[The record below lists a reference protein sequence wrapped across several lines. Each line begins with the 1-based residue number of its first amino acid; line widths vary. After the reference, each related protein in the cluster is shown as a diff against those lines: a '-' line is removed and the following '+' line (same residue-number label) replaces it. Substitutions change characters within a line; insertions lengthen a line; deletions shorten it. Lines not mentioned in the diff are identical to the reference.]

1 MDKQQLHEK
10 LEQLHAALDGVE
22 GADSDQ
28 REILQKV
35 ASDIQDLLARQ
46 EEEAERYRHLGER
59 LKEAVAQLEA
69 THPEATLRM
78 RQVIDQLAFMGI

>member
-10 LEQLHAALDGVE
+10 VELLHAELDQLE
-22 GADSDQ
+22 RPDSNQ

-35 ASDIQDLLARQ
+35 ARDIQDMLGRQ
-46 EEEAERYRHLGER
+46 EELHYRDLGER

-69 THPEATLRM
+69 SHPETILRM
-78 RQVIDQLAFMGI
+78 RHVIDQIAYMGI

>member
-10 LEQLHAALDGVE
+10 LKQLHAELDQVE
-22 GADSDQ
+22 CPDSDQ
-28 REILQKV
+28 REVLQKV

-46 EEEAERYRHLGER
+46 EERAEHYRDLGER

-69 THPEATLRM
+69 AHPEATLRM

>member
-10 LEQLHAALDGVE
+10 LEQLHAELNRVE
-22 GADSDQ
+22 SPDSDQ
-28 REILQKV
+28 REILRKV
-35 ASDIQDLLARQ
+35 ANDIQNLLARQ
-46 EEEAERYRHLGER
+46 EESAEHYQGLRDR

-69 THPEATLRM
+69 SYPEATLRM

>member
-10 LEQLHAALDGVE
+10 VELLHAELDQLE
-22 GADSDQ
+22 CPDSNQ

-35 ASDIQDLLARQ
+35 ASDVQNMLAQQ
-46 EEEAERYRHLGER
+46 EELHYRDLGER

-69 THPEATLRM
+69 SHPETILRM
-78 RQVIDQLAFMGI
+78 RQVIDQIAYMGI